1 VALPDAGNVEDYTEE
16 EFNQLLAMF
25 ATDKGKL
32 SKKQQ
37 AAVARYNFKKGK
49 NEPIVFKG
57 QGAPPGPAPPPGPGP
72 APNAPAAAAPAGAT
86 VAVDPALI
94 PLLPPE
100 AQALA
105 RKDPATLTK
114 EEKIAL
120 AKAKS
125 QAVKAQMQA
134 PPAAPKE
141 EGPKGPSPEEVARE
155 KALAFAHA
163 SALDAKFADAIEGWS
178 MQVASPYAT
187 VKADRILDVVRWL
200 RAELGFD
207 FLRNLT
213 AADYAPERFEV
224 VYNLLNQRDRSTLAL
239 RVKLPRAAPAGMDM
253 PTLASVTSVHPGAD
267 WLEREVFDLFGIRFA
282 GHPYMRRLM
291 MPDDWVGHPLRK
303 DYDNKTEQFVGLG
316 ADGRDIVS
324 TDPTKGW

>member
-25 ATDKGKL
+25 ATDKGQL
-32 SKKQQ
+32 TKKQQ

-49 NEPIVFKG
+49 NEPVVFKG
-57 QGAPPGPAPPPGPGP
+57 QGAPGPAPVPVP
-72 APNAPAAAAPAGAT
+72 APEAPAPAAGAT
-86 VAVDPALI
+86 VAIDPALI

-105 RKDPATLTK
+105 KRDPASLSK

-125 QAVKAQMQA
+125 QAVKAQMAA

-141 EGPKGPSPEEVARE
+141 EGPKGPTPEEAARE
-155 KALAFAHA
+155 KALAHAHA
-163 SALDAKFADAIEGWS
+163 LALHAKFGDAIEGWS
-178 MQVASPYAT
+178 MQVDSPYAT
-187 VKADRILDVVRWL
+187 VKAERILDLVRHL
-200 RAELGFD
+200 HDEMGFD
-207 FLRNLT
+207 VLRNLT
-213 AADYAPERFEV
+213 AADYAPERLEV
-224 VYNLLNQRDRSTLAL
+224 VYNLLNMRDRTKLAL
-239 RVKLPRAAPAGMDM
+239 RVKMPRAAPAGMDM
-253 PTLASVTSVHPGAD
+253 PTLPSVVSVHKGAD